1 MLQNIL
7 TRSTIIFIIIFTFTA
22 CYEAKMK
29 QEGQQAVNIFLEEM
43 SPELARKIEEIEAEI
58 THTEEKINKL
68 SELKLKHPNYTGK
81 IESSRRQWEVLQGK
95 LRQSLQ
101 EIKDV
106 VENTYVTYELDR
118 IQGGNQFNK
127 ISGKLLSSADSVLAS
142 AGITKEAIEQALN
155 EVENQSLP
163 ELNDFTTNTTV
174 VENQYS
180 PELNDF
186 TDKNTTIV
194 ENPVE
199 EINSTDSNPIN
210 SNISCDTKIFLAD
223 VHLNLMM
230 MVIATDKME
239 LDILNKEIDKSSVE
253 FEQSLPKM
261 FQTGNAQINTLQ
273 DTWIMFKKTNE
284 IEIIPMI
291 KAGNN
296 GKALDVAN
304 NTQAERMTTMNTIIQ
319 NIVGDNC
326 E

>member
-1 MLQNIL
+1 MFQNIL
-7 TRSTIIFIIIFTFTA
+7 IRLTIIFIIIFTFTA

-29 QEGQQAVNIFLEEM
+29 QEGLEAVNVFLEEM
-43 SPELARKIEEIEAEI
+43 SPELARKIEEIKAEI

-81 IESSRRQWEVLQGK
+81 IESSRRQWEVLQNK
-95 LRQSLQ
+95 LQQSLQ

-106 VENTYVTYELDR
+106 VESTYVTYELDR

-127 ISGKLLSSADSVLAS
+127 ISGKLLSSADLVLSSAS
-142 AGITKEAIEQALN
+142 TTKDAIEQALN

-163 ELNDFTTNTTV
+163 ELNDYATDKNTAV
-174 VENQYS
+174 VENQ
-180 PELNDF
+180 PLPKLNDF
-186 TDKNTTIV
+186 TADKNTA
-194 ENPVE
+194 VE
-199 EINSTDSNPIN
+199 EINNTDSNPIN
-210 SNISCDTKIFLAD
+210 SNISCDAKTFLAD

-239 LDILNKEIDKSSVE
+239 QDILNKEIDKSTVK
-253 FEQSLPKM
+253 FEQALSKM
-261 FQTGNAQINTLQ
+261 FQTENAQINTLQ
-273 DTWIMFKKTNE
+273 DTWIMFKRTNE
-284 IEIIPMI
+284 IKIIPMI

-296 GKALDVAN
+296 DKALDIAN

>member
-7 TRSTIIFIIIFTFTA
+7 TRLTIVFIIIFTFTA

-155 EVENQSLP
+155 EVENQS
-163 ELNDFTTNTTV
+163 
-174 VENQYS
+174 S
-180 PELNDF
+180 PELNYF

-199 EINSTDSNPIN
+199 EVNSTDSNPIN
-210 SNISCDTKIFLAD
+210 SNISCDAKIFLAD
-223 VHLNLMM
+223 VYLNLMM
-230 MVIATDKME
+230 MVIATDKTE
-239 LDILNKEIDKSSVE
+239 QDILNKEIDKFTVE
-253 FEQSLPKM
+253 FEQSLSKM

-296 GKALDVAN
+296 DKALDIAN